1 MLPVL
6 PRQLDRLAQCFARLP
21 GVGQKTALRF
31 SMHLLLSDSVMAEEL
46 GRELLAL
53 HERIGQCSRC
63 GNVAERVGDGPMLC
77 SVCADTKRDATL
89 VCVVAKV
96 QDLLAIERS
105 GAMPGRYFV
114 LGKLMSPLDGIRP
127 SDIPVDRLRELI
139 SSQGVQEVLLATPST
154 VDGEATALY
163 VAQELA
169 DLDVRVSRLAS
180 GIPHGGD
187 LEFADQITLG
197 RAIDHRRRVE

>member
-1 MLPVL
+1 M
-6 PRQLDRLAQCFARLP
+6 
-21 GVGQKTALRF
+21 
-31 SMHLLLSDSVMAEEL
+31 
-46 GRELLAL
+46 
-53 HERIGQCSRC
+53 
-63 GNVAERVGDGPMLC
+63 
-77 SVCADTKRDATL
+77 
-89 VCVVAKV
+89 
-96 QDLLAIERS
+96 
-105 GAMPGRYFV
+105 
-114 LGKLMSPLDGIRP
+114 
-127 SDIPVDRLRELI
+127 
-139 SSQGVQEVLLATPST
+139 LLATPST